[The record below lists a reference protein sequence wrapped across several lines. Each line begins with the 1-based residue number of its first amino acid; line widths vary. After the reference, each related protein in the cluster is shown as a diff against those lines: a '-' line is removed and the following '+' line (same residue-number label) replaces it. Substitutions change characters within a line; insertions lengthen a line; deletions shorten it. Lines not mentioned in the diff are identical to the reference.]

1 MRNCPI
7 SSFLQGRYI
16 TEPAG
21 FSTLRTPDL
30 SGRSMAEAVDSL
42 LQGSH
47 WDDEAGCIEQA
58 RQRESR
64 RQDWREEPNAFK
76 KNVKVAFILSTW
88 EVIREGTTCD
98 LEEERSSV
106 SLELQGSEPTSERAI
121 LNSEQSLGR
130 KNYHTTIWRGRGYLC
145 PSSRKI

>member
-16 TEPAG
+16 TEPV
-21 FSTLRTPDL
+21 STLRTPDL

-47 WDDEAGCIEQA
+47 RDDEAGCTEQA

-64 RQDWREEPNAFK
+64 RQD
-76 KNVKVAFILSTW
+76 
-88 EVIREGTTCD
+88 
-98 LEEERSSV
+98 
-106 SLELQGSEPTSERAI
+106 
-121 LNSEQSLGR
+121 
-130 KNYHTTIWRGRGYLC
+130 
-145 PSSRKI
+145 

>member
-47 WDDEAGCIEQA
+47 RDDEAGCTEQA

-64 RQDWREEPNAFK
+64 RQD
-76 KNVKVAFILSTW
+76 
-88 EVIREGTTCD
+88 
-98 LEEERSSV
+98 
-106 SLELQGSEPTSERAI
+106 
-121 LNSEQSLGR
+121 
-130 KNYHTTIWRGRGYLC
+130 
-145 PSSRKI
+145 